1 MVQAVIREFEKYPP
15 QLYVETAPTYGVDTY
30 SNQPT
35 TPSFSESSV
44 MTPSAYLATLS
55 IEELKKMDEES
66 DYLNDFV
73 EELEVIQSLNTHL
86 DNLINEVEII
96 TGWCVTYMFYF
107 SFYQI
112 LNIVIDDNMGN
123 QQQISELN
131 DSITTSKNV
140 IRQLGAKYEVSNK
153 HYQQKAN
160 EFMPSHIKV
169 RH

>member
-15 QLYVETAPTYGVDTY
+15 KLYVETAPN

-35 TPSFSESSV
+35 TPSFTETNA

-55 IEELKKMDEES
+55 IEELKKFDEES
-66 DYLNDFV
+66 EYLNDFV

-96 TGWCVTYMFYF
+96 TGRCVRYF
-107 SFYQI
+107 LFTFN
-112 LNIVIDDNMGN
+112 NIEFITDDNMGN

-131 DSITTSKNV
+131 DSITTSKNL
-140 IRQLGAKYEVSNK
+140 IRQLGAKYEVSSK

-169 RH
+169 IC